1 MMLRRSFIVLTALSL
16 FSSIATAQSQEQADR
31 MARAVQF
38 DDLAQVKKLLQEG
51 ISPNLLVRGGN
62 P

>member
-51 ISPNLLVRGGN
+51 
-62 P
+62 